1 MSTVKETSNSNA
13 LMQSLTG
20 ASTTSKSETEAAG
33 DRFLTLLV
41 TQMKNQDPLNPL
53 DNAQVTS
60 QLAQINTVTGLDKLN
75 TTLQSLTS
83 GFASTQMLQAATM
96 IGREVLVPS
105 DHVNLSQGAAR
116 FGVELTQPAD
126 EVVVSILDAA
136 GNAVRTQKLGA
147 QSAGTGTFAWNG
159 LNDLGAAM
167 PDGRYTLSVSA
178 KQGGKAI
185 GVDTLSYAR
194 VESVAQSGQ
203 TQRCAP
209 YQLTDSNWKSG
220 SNIDFHEAA

>member
-1 MSTVKETSNSNA
+1 MNTVQESSNSNS
-13 LMQSLTG
+13 LLQSLTG
-20 ASTTSKSETEAAG
+20 ASAASKSEAEAAG

-105 DHVNLSQGAAR
+105 DHINLNQGAAT

-126 EVVVSILDAA
+126 EVVVSVLDAA

-147 QSAGTGTFAWNG
+147 HATGTATFAWNG
-159 LNDLGAAM
+159 LNDLGTAM
-167 PDGRYTLSVSA
+167 PDGSYTLSVSA

-185 GVDTLSYAR
+185 SVDTLSYAR
-194 VESVAQSGQ
+194 VQSVAQSGQ
-203 TQRCAP
+203 
-209 YQLTDSNWKSG
+209 
-220 SNIDFHEAA
+220 NIELELQGIGAVNLSDVRRIN

>member
-1 MSTVKETSNSNA
+1 MNTVQETSNSNA
-13 LMQSLTG
+13 LLQSLTG
-20 ASTTSKSETEAAG
+20 SSAASKSEAEQAG

-75 TTLQSLTS
+75 TTLQSMAS

-96 IGREVLVPS
+96 IGRDVLVPS
-105 DHVNLSQGAAR
+105 DRINLTQSAAS

-126 EVVVSILDAA
+126 DVVVSILDAA
-136 GNAVRTQKLGA
+136 GNAVRTQKLGP
-147 QSAGTGTFAWNG
+147 QPTGSGAFAWNG
-159 LNDLGAAM
+159 LDDLGNAM
-167 PDGRYTLSVSA
+167 PDGNYTLSVSA
-178 KQGGKAI
+178 KQGGKEI

-194 VESVAQSGQ
+194 VASVAQSGQ
-203 TQRCAP
+203 
-209 YQLTDSNWKSG
+209 
-220 SNIDFHEAA
+220 NIELELAGLGAVNLSDVRRIN